1 MEIGLRNP
9 DIGSL
14 AGYLTVEDSTK
25 RSVGYQALAD
35 VIARFLITFKD
46 KEDKGIYDINNQK
59 FINCF
64 LNMLNEAT
72 IIDMSYLKF
81 LIKNTLS
88 FLEYRNN
95 EDFISAVTGATSY
108 TEIIFLD
115 RFFTKDTIKPTIA
128 RANNIIINGFITPQA
143 DESSIVSSTLTTS
156 SSIVGPAKNE
166 TIDTICLAMAI

>member
-14 AGYLTVEDSTK
+14 AGYLTIEDNSK
-25 RSVGYQALAD
+25 RSVGYQALAY

-46 KEDKGIYDINNQK
+46 KEEKGIYDINNQK

-95 EDFISAVTGATSY
+95 EDFISAVTSATSY

-115 RFFTKDTIKPTIA
+115 RFFTRDTIANIDKHLEYYKQIA
-128 RANNIIINGFITPQA
+128 
-143 DESSIVSSTLTTS
+143 VL
-156 SSIVGPAKNE
+156 AKE
-166 TIDTICLAMAI
+166 AVVKYASMRLVKA

>member
-14 AGYLTVEDSTK
+14 AGYLTIEDSSK

-46 KEDKGIYDINNQK
+46 KEEKGIYDINNQK

-81 LIKNTLS
+81 LIKESLKEYFAEKGTLNEGTTLRQIGLS
-88 FLEYRNN
+88 EGKIKLVDNKGNIYLLKNLSNRN
-95 EDFISAVTGATSY
+95 V
-108 TEIIFLD
+108 L
-115 RFFTKDTIKPTIA
+115 
-128 RANNIIINGFITPQA
+128 
-143 DESSIVSSTLTTS
+143 
-156 SSIVGPAKNE
+156 
-166 TIDTICLAMAI
+166 